1 MKSAKHLSDRLLVDL
16 AEDTLS
22 FDQLTASLLHL
33 ARCDRCRKRLQQLR
47 PEQSAAPFRKWLQH
61 SKPRVAP
68 TVSDLEPTD
77 TQSGHRRREAVR
89 EVRDAEAL
97 WNEVSA
103 MDPRQRRILILNSPR
118 FRRLAFPVLMVE
130 TAGQFWR
137 HDPHQAL
144 DLSDMAVKLLDELKS
159 ASTGRS
165 GQIHR
170 HQARALTYRANCLRI
185 LGRLVEAALDFRRA
199 HLETRGREEVA
210 YEQGLVLQF
219 QSTLRRDQRDYLGAR
234 QAIRSALQI
243 FRNLGDHQRV
253 IELTLKDCL
262 VLREAGK
269 PELGISAIRDLQDGY
284 KLTELGLGNIQSIHH
299 NAALLLTDLG
309 QTSKALMELERAK
322 ILTRETHAKRFDV
335 MRLKWVE
342 ALLLD
347 GAGKLEEA
355 EELYFP
361 VQRFFLDEGIG
372 HDAAGVSLE
381 LALLYLRW
389 GRYEKARQLVREIT
403 PIFLSHH
410 LQPEAMASQL
420 VSWQALL
427 RQIRLTPTR

>member
-1 MKSAKHLSDRLLVDL
+1 MKSGKHLSDRLLVDL
-16 AEDTLS
+16 VEDSLPL
-22 FDQLTASLLHL
+22 DQLTAALLHL
-33 ARCDRCRKRLQQLR
+33 ATCSHCCKRFQQLR
-47 PEQSAAPFRKWLQH
+47 PEHAAAPFRRWLQS
-61 SKPRVAP
+61 SKRTVDL
-68 TVSDLEPTD
+68 TVSDLEPTN
-77 TQSGHRRREAVR
+77 TQPGHQRREAVR
-89 EVRDAEAL
+89 ELRDAEAL
-97 WNEVSA
+97 WNEVSTL
-103 MDPRQRRILILNSPR
+103 DSGRRRILILNSPR
-118 FRRLAFPVLMVE
+118 FRRLSFCILMVE
-130 TAGQFWR
+130 TASQIWR

-144 DLSDMAVKLLDELKS
+144 DLSDMSVKLLDELTS
-159 ASTGRS
+159 ASNGRS
-165 GQIHR
+165 GRIHR

-185 LGRLVEAALDFRRA
+185 LGRLIEADFDFRRA
-199 HLETRGREEVA
+199 HLETRKGEDVA

-234 QAIRSALQI
+234 QSIRSALHI
-243 FRNLGDHQRV
+243 FRDIGDHQRV

-269 PELGISAIRDLQDGY
+269 PEQGLSAVRDLQDGY

-309 QTSKALMELERAK
+309 QTSNALLELDRAK
-322 ILTRETHAKRFDV
+322 ILTQETRTNRFDL
-335 MRLKWVE
+335 MRLRWVE

-347 GAGKLEEA
+347 GTGQLDEA
-355 EELYFP
+355 EGSYLA
-361 VQRFFLDEGIG
+361 VQQFFLDEGIG
-372 HDAAGVSLE
+372 HEVAGVSLE

-403 PIFLSHH
+403 PIFLSHQ

-427 RQIRLTPTR
+427 RQIQLTPTR